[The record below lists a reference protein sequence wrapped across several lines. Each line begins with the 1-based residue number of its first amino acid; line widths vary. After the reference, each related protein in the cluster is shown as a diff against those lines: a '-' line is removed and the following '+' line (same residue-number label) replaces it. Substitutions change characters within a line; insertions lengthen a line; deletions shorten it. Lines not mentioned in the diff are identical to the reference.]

1 MENLSEKILFYFG
14 KHCFA
19 GRKAPF
25 CGEEKHHFAGEETP
39 PLFQQTFFCPKN
51 SENTKRYKVFNI
63 QQSTVNSSTVSQ
75 NELRPEKKKVL
86 NILILYIIYNI
97 YYI

>member
-1 MENLSEKILFYFG
+1 M
-14 KHCFA
+14 
-19 GRKAPF
+19 F
-25 CGEEKHHFAGEETP
+25 CGEESIVLRGGKHRFAEEEAP

-51 SENTKRYKVFNI
+51 SESTKRYKVFNI
-63 QQSTVNSSTVSQ
+63 QHSTVNSSTVSQ
-75 NELRPEKKKVL
+75 NELRPEKKKAL

>member
-1 MENLSEKILFYFG
+1 MENLSEKILFSFG

-25 CGEEKHHFAGEETP
+25 CGGEKHHFAGEEAP

-51 SENTKRYKVFNI
+51 SESTKRYKVFNI

-75 NELRPEKKKVL
+75 NELRLEKKKVL